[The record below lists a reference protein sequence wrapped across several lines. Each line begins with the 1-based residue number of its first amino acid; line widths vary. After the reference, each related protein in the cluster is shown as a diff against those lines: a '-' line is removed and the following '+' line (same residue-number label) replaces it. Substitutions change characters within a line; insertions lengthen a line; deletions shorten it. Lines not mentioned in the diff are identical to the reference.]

1 MYYIFAT
8 CCPCRITRE
17 CLQDR
22 EREIDRGRLRPTL
35 GVVSSAHELCTK
47 ATLRMPLPS
56 PCHLYYLRWIHLHTL
71 SSDDRQHNQRTDARF
86 ATSMMTRER
95 GRVVH
100 EESEIDDDDD
110 DDTGHACKRTKGTA
124 ISRNHEHQK
133 PGAWYYYVLL
143 ARSRQTKHA
152 WAWTLDCNAIA
163 CIATKMWP

>member
-110 DDTGHACKRTKGTA
+110 DDIWPCLQTNVRDSNQPESRTPENLAHGT
-124 ISRNHEHQK
+124 IM
-133 PGAWYYYVLL
+133 Y
-143 ARSRQTKHA
+143 
-152 WAWTLDCNAIA
+152 
-163 CIATKMWP
+163 